1 MIPYLL
7 AISFLLHGI
16 LLVAI
21 VILSLRVSKAKEL
34 EKRQEQIAK
43 EIEDTFT
50 AYLLEIK
57 EENVQL
63 LNKLE
68 ENGDNGEKVKTQEV
82 PLEDVP
88 HNLNSRKNINR
99 STNQVEGREVIQQ
112 EWGNEIETHSYQPP
126 VPDERDHYQ
135 PSIESSVF
143 QMYNEGATV
152 EEIAKQLDRG
162 TTEIEL
168 TLKFHSRMS

>member
-1 MIPYLL
+1 MIPFLI

-16 LLVAI
+16 LLVAV

-50 AYLLEIK
+50 AYLIEIK
-57 EENVQL
+57 EENANL

-68 ENGDNGEKVKTQEV
+68 ENGDNGGKVKQDEET
-82 PLEDVP
+82 LEDAP
-88 HNLNSRKNINR
+88 YIANRKNNINHVPD
-99 STNQVEGREVIQQ
+99 QVVKKEETESKR
-112 EWGNEIETHSYQPP
+112 GNENDTPSYQPP
-126 VPDERDHYQ
+126 VPGEQDHYQ
-135 PSIESSVF
+135 PSIESTVF
-143 QMYNEGATV
+143 QMYNEGATI
-152 EEIAKQLDRG
+152 EEIAKRLDRG

>member
-21 VILSLRVSKAKEL
+21 VILSLRVSKTKEL

-68 ENGDNGEKVKTQEV
+68 ENGDNGEKVKAQEE
-82 PLEDVP
+82 PYD
-88 HNLNSRKNINR
+88 LNSRKNINSSI
-99 STNQVEGREVIQQ
+99 STNQIEGAEVTRQ
-112 EWGNEIETHSYQPP
+112 EWSNKGGASSYQPP
-126 VPDERDHYQ
+126 VPEEQDHYQ
-135 PSIESSVF
+135 PSIESSII
-143 QMYNEGATV
+143 QMYNEGVTV
-152 EEIAKQLDRG
+152 EEIAKELDRG

>member
-1 MIPYLL
+1 MISYLI

-50 AYLLEIK
+50 AYLIEIK
-57 EENVQL
+57 EENANL

-68 ENGDNGEKVKTQEV
+68 ENGDNGGKVKPDEET
-82 PLEDVP
+82 LEDAP
-88 HNLNSRKNINR
+88 YILNTRNDINHSYDQVVEQEDTGSKRGNKN
-99 STNQVEGREVIQQ
+99 
-112 EWGNEIETHSYQPP
+112 ETPSYQPP
-126 VPDERDHYQ
+126 VPDEQDHYQ
-135 PSIESSVF
+135 PSIESTVL
-143 QMYNEGATV
+143 QMYNEGATI
-152 EEIAKQLDRG
+152 EEIAKRLDRG